1 MNKRNIITILC
12 LVFSV
17 ISALAQSQSFYTDNH
32 VVKVGDTYYAAK
44 EVSIQDKQIVITGD
58 NGVTTSIDVEHGK
71 NMPIE
76 VSAEK
81 GILCSVA
88 GTLTKELVNKA
99 IASGHLNICGTINGT
114 DLSKKCLYNED
125 AAVPVKFTH
134 VSGLPKLTNSYFNF
148 KSATSIIFENCD
160 FSSVTSLYS
169 IFSNHSI
176 KSFSFKGMGLTKVK
190 TLKKTFSNCKSI
202 EDIDFSGFD
211 TSYVTDATELFSSCT
226 SLKVIN
232 FSGCDLSNLTTTDNM
247 FADCNSLEKI
257 IVLGCNEQTKE
268 KLNAALNNA
277 SLDYSDQI
285 LTDE

>member
-1 MNKRNIITILC
+1 MNKRNVITILC
-12 LVFSV
+12 LAFSF

-44 EVSIQDKQIVITGD
+44 EVSIKDKQIVITGD
-58 NGVTTSIDVEHGK
+58 NGEITSIDVEHGK
-71 NMPIE
+71 NMPVD

-88 GTLTKELVNKA
+88 GTLTSELVNKA

-114 DLSKKCLYNED
+114 DLTKKCLFNEN

-160 FSSVTSLYS
+160 FSSVTSLNS

-176 KSFSFKGMGLTKVK
+176 NLFH
-190 TLKKTFSNCKSI
+190 LK
-202 EDIDFSGFD
+202 EWG
-211 TSYVTDATELFSSCT
+211 
-226 SLKVIN
+226 
-232 FSGCDLSNLTTTDNM
+232 
-247 FADCNSLEKI
+247 
-257 IVLGCNEQTKE
+257 
-268 KLNAALNNA
+268 
-277 SLDYSDQI
+277 
-285 LTDE
+285 